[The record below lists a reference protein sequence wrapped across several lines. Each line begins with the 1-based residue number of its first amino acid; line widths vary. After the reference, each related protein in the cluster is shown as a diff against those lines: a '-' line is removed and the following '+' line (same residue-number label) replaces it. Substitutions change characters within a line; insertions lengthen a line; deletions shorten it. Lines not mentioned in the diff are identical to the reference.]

1 MYSLSMAK
9 NVVILVDG
17 ANLFLSGKRNDHEI
31 WPPELPSILLPHV
44 DGDINPVHKT
54 HYFTS
59 VDRKN
64 VGQQRALNH
73 ISKSGIIIY
82 DYDLKYYP
90 DSNECSHC
98 NESCPVCGRNLRKKP
113 HKEKMIDIA
122 LATKAIEIAY
132 QTNPYPYDTFIIV
145 SGDKDLIPTIQLIR
159 RKLGKE
165 VIIAGFRHD
174 DPEINSLAYELDKEV
189 DKVINLNEIK

>member
-1 MYSLSMAK
+1 MSK
-9 NVVILVDG
+9 NVVILIDG
-17 ANLFLSGKRNDHEI
+17 ANLFLSGKRNKKEF
-31 WPPELPSILLPHV
+31 WPPDIPSLLLPYV

-64 VGQQRALNH
+64 EGQQRALNH
-73 ISKSGIIIY
+73 ISKSGIIVY

-90 DSNECSHC
+90 DYNKCSC
-98 NESCPVCGRNLRKKP
+98 CSKECPVCGRDLRTKP

-122 LATKAIEIAY
+122 LATKAIEISY
-132 QTNPYPYDTFIIV
+132 QTSPQPYDTIIIV

-159 RKLGKE
+159 QKLGKE
-165 VIIAGFRHD
+165 VIIAGFRHE
-174 DPEINSLAYELDKEV
+174 DPNINSLAYELDKEV
-189 DKVINLNEIK
+189 DKVINLNEI